1 VDEARVVSPKLSASG
16 GVARFLM
23 PSVSDL
29 LFVLLLMGLIWGPL
43 ARGLL
48 GDAGIGWHIRTG
60 ELILANRSVPH
71 ADPFSSTISGKPW
84 YAWEW
89 LYDAAVAAIHHWAG
103 LNGVVFASALVIAL
117 TFTMVFR
124 RMLAQGA
131 NLVVAVGLLLLAFA
145 ASTLH
150 MFARPHV
157 VGWLLTLVWFE
168 ILDQFE
174 AGGNPRSLLWL
185 PLLMLLWVN
194 LHGGFVLGLILL
206 AVYCLAALSG
216 YLAGRSMEGRR
227 ASGVRLQALTWAG
240 VISLVLTF
248 ANPYG
253 YKLHIHIYRYL
264 TDRFLMDHID
274 EFLSPNF
281 HGLPQKCFAGLILLT
296 IVGIAAGRKRL
307 CISHLLVIA
316 FAIYTGLYAAR
327 NVPVS
332 SMLLTMIIAPQL
344 SWWLRETAAGHSITA
359 RTRQFAG
366 TLESFSD
373 RMGALDSRLR
383 GHGWPAFALVLGLW
397 ICGHNGQL
405 GTRRVMAA
413 EFDASRFPVAAANVL
428 EQSGIQAPV
437 FCPDRWGGYLI
448 YRLYPEV
455 QVVVDDRHDLYGA
468 EFLKRYLK
476 IMHGQPGWQD
486 ALGERKTG
494 WILVPPDSTLNSL
507 LTTTHAWKVV
517 YQDETAVLFRHSADP

>member
-1 VDEARVVSPKLSASG
+1 
-16 GVARFLM
+16 M
-23 PSVSDL
+23 
-29 LFVLLLMGLIWGPL
+29 
-43 ARGLL
+43 L

-71 ADPFSSTISGKPW
+71 ADPFSSTMLGKPW

-89 LYDAAVAAIHHWAG
+89 LYDAGVAAIHHSAG

-117 TFTMVFR
+117 TFTLLFR

-157 VGWLLTLVWFE
+157 VGWLLTLVWFG

-174 AGGNPRSLLWL
+174 SGAKPRSLLWL

-206 AVYCLAALSG
+206 PIYWLAALSG
-216 YLAGRSMEGRR
+216 YLAGRSQEGRR
-227 ASGVRLQALTWAG
+227 ASGVRLQALSWAG
-240 VISLVLTF
+240 VISFALTF
-248 ANPYG
+248 VNPYG

-281 HGLPQKCFAGLILLT
+281 HGLPQKCFAILILLT
-296 IVGIAAGRKRL
+296 MLGIAAGRKRL
-307 CISHLLVIA
+307 CISHLLIIA
-316 FAIYTGLYAAR
+316 FAVYTGLVAAR
-327 NVPVS
+327 NIPVS
-332 SMLLTMIIAPQL
+332 SVLLTLIIAPQL
-344 SWWLRETAAGHSITA
+344 SSWLRDAAAGNSIPDTG
-359 RTRQFAG
+359 RRVAG
-366 TLESFSD
+366 ALNSFSG
-373 RMGALDSRLR
+373 RMARLDSELR
-383 GHGWPAFALVLGLW
+383 GHCWPGLMVLLGLW
-397 ICGHNGQL
+397 ICGHGGQL
-405 GTRRVMAA
+405 ASHQVMTS
-413 EFDASRFPVAAANVL
+413 EFDSARFPVAAAEFL
-428 EQSGIQAPV
+428 ERSGIQGPV

-448 YRLYPEV
+448 YRLYPGV
-455 QVVVDDRHDLYGA
+455 RVAVDDRHDLYGA

-476 IMHGQPGWQD
+476 IVHGQPGWQD
-486 ALGERKTG
+486 ALDEMKAG
-494 WILVPPDSTLNSL
+494 WVLVPADSTLNSL
-507 LTTTHAWKVV
+507 LT
-517 YQDETAVLFRHSADP
+517 ETQVWSVAYRDPTAILFRHRGRVP